1 MSGHT
6 RSPLAVLT
14 YITKQ
19 SAQKTWRRG
28 RRDKKV
34 MEMQETSHTFTPSSP
49 PPNQVLKLIN
59 LWSIFQF

>member
-34 MEMQETSHTFTPSSP
+34 MEMQETSHTLTHMQSLLAAHLQIKS
-49 PPNQVLKLIN
+49 
-59 LWSIFQF
+59 